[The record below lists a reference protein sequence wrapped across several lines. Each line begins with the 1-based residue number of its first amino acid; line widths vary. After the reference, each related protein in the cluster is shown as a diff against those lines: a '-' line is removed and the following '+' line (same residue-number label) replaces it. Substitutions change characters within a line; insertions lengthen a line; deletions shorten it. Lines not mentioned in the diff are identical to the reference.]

1 MTKMIASALAFVTI
15 AICVTPARADDV
27 NGAAKAFSQAQQA
40 MLANDPARAAEM
52 YELADDLA
60 PSAPALRNAARA
72 RLAAGHAAT
81 AATLA
86 AQLLQRYSNDK
97 ESRGVAEAILS
108 ELSPKLAQ
116 LEVSCSEPC
125 TLTLD
130 GKAASSTKPRSSHV
144 VYAQPGA
151 RTVAAMF
158 DADREA
164 KTQITAVAGASKRL
178 ELAAPQRPAP
188 VEATPSAAPAPVV
201 VTPASE
207 HDERTSSPPTRAS
220 RGIGRKW
227 FVIAGAATVVLGA
240 GATVRGLATLGTR
253 DDITV
258 AVERGDTAQAESL
271 YDKGRGQQLQTNL
284 LLGATAAA
292 GVSAIVLA
300 ILADWSD
307 GAGAEKRE
315 VAITPTAGG
324 ATFVLGG
331 RF

>member
-1 MTKMIASALAFVTI
+1 MTKKIASAVAFLMI
-15 AICVTPARADDV
+15 AICVTSARADDV

-97 ESRGVAEAILS
+97 ESRSVAEAILS

-125 TLTLD
+125 TITLD

-151 RTVAAMF
+151 RTVAATF

-164 KTQITAVAGASKRL
+164 KTQITALAGASKRL
-178 ELAAPQRPAP
+178 ELAAPPRPAP
-188 VEATPSAAPAPVV
+188 TEAARPAAPAPVIV
-201 VTPASE
+201 APSDK
-207 HDERTSSPPTRAS
+207 DEPSSPPVRAS

-227 FVIAGAATVVLGA
+227 FVIAAAATVAFGA
-240 GATVRGLATLGTR
+240 GATLRGLATLDTR
-253 DDITV
+253 DEITS
-258 AVERGDTAQAESL
+258 AVERGDSTAAQSL
-271 YDKGRGQQLQTNL
+271 YDKGKSQQLQTNL

-292 GVSAIVLA
+292 GASAIVLA
-300 ILADWSD
+300 VLADWS
-307 GAGAEKRE
+307 GGEGAEKRD
-315 VAITPTAGG
+315 VAITPTVGG
-324 ATFVLGG
+324 ATFVFSG